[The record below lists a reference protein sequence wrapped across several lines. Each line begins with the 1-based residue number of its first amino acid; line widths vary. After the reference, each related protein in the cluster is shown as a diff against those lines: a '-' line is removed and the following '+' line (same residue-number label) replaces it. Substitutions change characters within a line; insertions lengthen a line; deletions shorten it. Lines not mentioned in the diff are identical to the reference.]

1 MIQPNWRTILLMM
14 LIIVLFNIGYSFL
27 LRDAGKSAEISYS
40 RFLSELAG
48 NNLKTV
54 SFKGTAANGEFLKK
68 IKVSE
73 TVQGKEVIREV
84 EAFTT
89 TMPATADPALITEL
103 TVHKVEIRAV
113 SPEASLL
120 VTFLVSL
127 LPWLLIIGVWWYI
140 SRNARS
146 QGPAGMLA
154 ALPNPEPECTAP
166 GRRS

>member
-73 TVQGKEVIREV
+73 TVQGKRLYGKWRPLPRPCLQRPIR
-84 EAFTT
+84 
-89 TMPATADPALITEL
+89 
-103 TVHKVEIRAV
+103 R
-113 SPEASLL
+113 
-120 VTFLVSL
+120 L
-127 LPWLLIIGVWWYI
+127 LP
-140 SRNARS
+140 N
-146 QGPAGMLA
+146 
-154 ALPNPEPECTAP
+154 
-166 GRRS
+166 